1 MNNIEKRIIE
11 IIDKIRPFIINDGG
25 NIEFIKYE
33 NKIVYVKMSGACAE
47 CKMIDFTL
55 SNGIEEIL
63 KNEIP
68 EIEKVINIS

>member
-33 NKIVYVKMSGACAE
+33 NKIVYVKMSGAC
-47 CKMIDFTL
+47 
-55 SNGIEEIL
+55 GIGRAH
-63 KNEIP
+63 
-68 EIEKVINIS
+68 V